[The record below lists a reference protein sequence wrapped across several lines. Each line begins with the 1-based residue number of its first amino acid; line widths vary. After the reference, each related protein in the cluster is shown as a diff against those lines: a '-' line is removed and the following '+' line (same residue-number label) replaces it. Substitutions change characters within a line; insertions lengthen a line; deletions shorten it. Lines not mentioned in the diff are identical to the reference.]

1 MAKGWIK
8 LFRQFQSHWIWNFDE
23 PFDRRSAWIDLLYMA
38 NFIENKTIID
48 GKLVNVERGQTI
60 TSTRK
65 LAERWKWSR
74 TKVTGFLEM
83 LESDNMIKLEKDT
96 KKTVITI
103 VNYSNFQCEQT
114 TKEPQKCQSSAS
126 QVPTKDTNK
135 EYKNIKSFK
144 NGNDSARARKPSTW
158 SNLESEERMKQRD
171 EFLEQFEKH
180 IVGG

>member
-1 MAKGWIK
+1 MANGWIK
-8 LFRQFQSHWIWNFDE
+8 LFRQFQSHWIWMLDE

-38 NFIENKTIID
+38 NFVEAKTIID
-48 GKLVNVERGQTI
+48 GKLINVERGQTI

-74 TKVTGFLEM
+74 TKVTSFLEM

-103 VNYSNFQCEQT
+103 VNYSIFQGEQA
-114 TKEPQKCQSSAS
+114 TKKPQKSQSSAS
-126 QVPTKDTNK
+126 QVPVKDTNK
-135 EYKNIKSFK
+135 NNKNYKSFK
-144 NGNDSARARKPSTW
+144 NDNSARARNPSTW
-158 SNLESEERMKQRD
+158 SNIESEKQKRERD
-171 EFLEQFEKH
+171 EFLEDFERH

>member
-1 MAKGWIK
+1 MASGWIK
-8 LFRQFQSHWIWNFDE
+8 LYRQFQSHWIWKLDE

-38 NFIENKTIID
+38 NFVDNKTIID

-74 TKVTGFLEM
+74 TKVTSFLDM

-103 VNYSNFQCEQT
+103 VNYGNFQCGQT
-114 TKEPQKCQSSAS
+114 SKKPSRANEE
-126 QVPTKDTNK
+126 PTKDTNK

-144 NGNDSARARKPSTW
+144 KEGYSARARKPSTW
-158 SNLESEERMKQRD
+158 NNLESEERKKQRD
-171 EFLEQFEKH
+171 DFLDEFQKH